1 MLMMLETSAS
11 AEASGPQG
19 TYEHC
24 MPPQIWQQ
32 PCGWMVMMMSVVL
45 QEGDYGCSRDEM
57 AAALVDVSEG
67 RIPKDRIALR
77 ALYTDL
83 KEWPFVGSEAEL
95 NEEGSSANYGG
106 ITNTGF

>member
-1 MLMMLETSAS
+1 MLITR
-11 AEASGPQG
+11 GNI
-19 TYEHC
+19 H
-24 MPPQIWQQ
+24 
-32 PCGWMVMMMSVVL
+32 V

-83 KEWPFVGSEAEL
+83 KNWPFVGNEAEL
-95 NEEGSSANYGG
+95 DEEGSSANYGG
-106 ITNTGF
+106 ITNTGLPFQWSLSRHAALP

>member
-1 MLMMLETSAS
+1 MSA
-11 AEASGPQG
+11 
-19 TYEHC
+19 
-24 MPPQIWQQ
+24 
-32 PCGWMVMMMSVVL
+32 L

-83 KEWPFVGSEAEL
+83 KEWPFVGAEAEL
-95 NEEGSSANYGG
+95 DEEGSSANYSG

>member
-1 MLMMLETSAS
+1 MWTCRI
-11 AEASGPQG
+11 G
-19 TYEHC
+19 TLTYLLLSLFSC
-24 MPPQIWQQ
+24 PA
-32 PCGWMVMMMSVVL
+32 

-83 KEWPFVGSEAEL
+83 RGWPFVGNEAEL
-95 NEEGSSANYGG
+95 DEEGAAANYGG
-106 ITNTGF
+106 ITNTGFWSVSRHAALLG